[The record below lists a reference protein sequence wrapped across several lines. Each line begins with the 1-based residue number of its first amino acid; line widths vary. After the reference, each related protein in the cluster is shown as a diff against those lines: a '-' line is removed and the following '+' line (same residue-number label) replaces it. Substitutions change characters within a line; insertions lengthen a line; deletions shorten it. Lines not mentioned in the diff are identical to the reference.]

1 MAKINNQKIKIYKII
16 IQKKKNIKISNKAK
30 KIIKRL
36 KKK

>member
-1 MAKINNQKIKIYKII
+1 MAKINNQKIKIY
-16 IQKKKNIKISNKAK
+16 KKKNIKISNKAK